1 MRCGTSRA
9 FAARLERELGIYHE
23 RLSGLEDM
31 LPPLEMPEDD
41 GDGDG
46 GGCLTLRSLSA
57 RVPPMR
63 DHLRTLAMLS
73 DGVGMRNLR
82 GGRLLSSILRHSLDG
97 RTAHSELVRSVAAD
111 ASKPWY
117 AILRRWMRRGMLED
131 VHSEFFVREVPPEE
145 IELDDDRREGGDM
158 TSGYFTWHRRYVL
171 VEGRVPL
178 CSSGGLMDVMTI
190 DLAREVLLVGKGI
203 NFIRY
208 CLGDREWE
216 VDGDGGDGR
225 ENEGC
230 GNDSNPY
237 DFASLS
243 DLDAGSDELRCISTL
258 HAATSASSA
267 RIHRRILDSLESEH
281 HLTDHLRALKQFLFL
296 GQGDFVSSLVVGLDA
311 EFRGRTSVA
320 GIYDHVLA
328 GVLEGA
334 VRNTNARFMPHHVL
348 SNLRARLAAGGNGD
362 ADRYWMG
369 PPPGRASLDDDD
381 GDGRPL
387 VPWDEESDRSAQD
400 PWDHVALEYSIPS
413 PVDAIVHSGSMAAY
427 TRIFRFL
434 FRLRRVEWM
443 LNDSWRKSTALNH
456 AILRETKAGG
466 ADAPLV
472 ATAAEHASF
481 LLRRISTTRQTML
494 HFISNLQ
501 SYLMFEV
508 LERGWEALAGSLGR
522 ARTLDDVIRAHDVYL
537 DEIVEKAL
545 LGPEGGDPGASGGS
559 DSCRS
564 LEYLLRRLLTTALR
578 FGKFQEHIFA
588 NSIRGLDRAA
598 RVRRRVE
605 ERADRGDWGRTT
617 LDEEEGQ
624 VFRYLADA
632 SLFDFVERTTR
643 SFDGALGELLRT
655 MGRAVDEVE
664 LDVAEDNGDDEY
676 DGAAGPSAAGGR
688 THDAL
693 PFLLFRLDFSGY
705 YQRMARENKRR
716 KKKAAATATAS

>member
-1 MRCGTSRA
+1 
-9 FAARLERELGIYHE
+9 
-23 RLSGLEDM
+23 
-31 LPPLEMPEDD
+31 
-41 GDGDG
+41 
-46 GGCLTLRSLSA
+46 
-57 RVPPMR
+57 
-63 DHLRTLAMLS
+63 
-73 DGVGMRNLR
+73 
-82 GGRLLSSILRHSLDG
+82 
-97 RTAHSELVRSVAAD
+97 
-111 ASKPWY
+111 
-117 AILRRWMRRGMLED
+117 
-131 VHSEFFVREVPPEE
+131 
-145 IELDDDRREGGDM
+145 M
-158 TSGYFTWHRRYVL
+158 TV
-171 VEGRVPL
+171 
-178 CSSGGLMDVMTI
+178 

-208 CLGDREWE
+208 CLDDREWE
-216 VDGDGGDGR
+216 VDGDEESDGGR
-225 ENEGC
+225 NA
-230 GNDSNPY
+230 SNPY

-243 DLDAGSDELRCISTL
+243 DLNAGDDELRCVSTL

-334 VRNTNARFMPHHVL
+334 IRNTNARFMPHHVL
-348 SNLRARLAAGGNGD
+348 SNLRARLAVGRNSD

-369 PPPGRASLDDDD
+369 PPPGRTSLDDDND
-381 GDGRPL
+381 DGRPL
-387 VPWDEESDRSAQD
+387 VPWSEESDKSAQD
-400 PWDHVALEYSIPS
+400 PWDHVTLEYRIPS
-413 PVDAIVHSGSMAAY
+413 PVDAIVHSGSMTTY
-427 TRIFRFL
+427 TRIFNFL

-501 SYLMFEV
+501 NYLMFEV
-508 LERGWEALAGSLGR
+508 LERGWEALVGSLGR

-545 LGPEGGDPGASGGS
+545 LGPEGGDPGANGGS
-559 DSCRS
+559 DSVAT
-564 LEYLLRRLLTTALR
+564 LEYLLRKLLTTALR

-617 LDEEEGQ
+617 LDEGEGQ

-632 SLFDFVERTTR
+632 SLFDFVERTTK
-643 SFDGALGELLRT
+643 SFDSALGELLRT

-676 DGAAGPSAAGGR
+676 DGGSSAAGGR

-705 YQRMARENKRR
+705 YQRMARENKRK
-716 KKKAAATATAS
+716 KKKASATAS

>member
-1 MRCGTSRA
+1 
-9 FAARLERELGIYHE
+9 
-23 RLSGLEDM
+23 
-31 LPPLEMPEDD
+31 
-41 GDGDG
+41 
-46 GGCLTLRSLSA
+46 
-57 RVPPMR
+57 MR

-73 DGVGMRNLR
+73 DGAGARNLR

-111 ASKPWY
+111 ASAPWY
-117 AILRRWMRRGMLED
+117 AILRRWMRRGVLED

-145 IELDDDRREGGDM
+145 VREKEEDGGGGEIRDM
-158 TSGYFTWHRRYVL
+158 TSGYFTWHRRYAL
-171 VEGRVPL
+171 VEGRVPSV
-178 CSSGGLMDVMTI
+178 SSGGLMDVMTS
-190 DLAREVLLVGKGI
+190 DLAREVMAVGRGI

-216 VDGDGGDGR
+216 VDGDEDEEDGASPSR
-225 ENEGC
+225 
-230 GNDSNPY
+230 Y

-243 DLDAGSDELRCISTL
+243 DLKAGDDELTCVSTL
-258 HAATSASSA
+258 HAAASASSA
-267 RIHRRILDSLESEH
+267 RIHSRILDSLETDH
-281 HLTDHLRALKQFLFL
+281 HLTDHLRALRQFLLL

-311 EFRGRTSVA
+311 ELGSAGRSAGGSVH
-320 GIYDHVLA
+320 DHVLA

-334 VRNTNARFMPHHVL
+334 VRSTNARFMPHHVL
-348 SNLRARLAAGGNGD
+348 SNLRARLAGGSGGGGGGD
-362 ADRYWMG
+362 GYWMG
-369 PPPGRASLDDDD
+369 PPSPAVGDD

-387 VPWDEESDRSAQD
+387 VPWDEGSDGRSAPD
-400 PWDHVALEYSIPS
+400 PWDRVSLEYRVPS
-413 PVDAIVHSGSMAAY
+413 PVDAVVHSGSMSSY
-427 TRIFRFL
+427 GRIFRFL
-434 FRLRRVEWM
+434 FRLRRVEWL

-456 AILRETKAGG
+456 AILRETRAGG

-472 ATAAEHASF
+472 AAAAEHASF
-481 LLRRISTTRQTML
+481 LLRRISTTRQAML
-494 HFISNLQ
+494 HFVSNLQ

-508 LERGWEALAGSLGR
+508 LERGWEALESSLGR
-522 ARTLDDVIRAHDVYL
+522 ARTLDDVIRAHDLYL
-537 DEIVEKAL
+537 DGIVEKAL
-545 LGPEGGDPGASGGS
+545 LGPPGGDGPAGEEDGGGGGGFAT
-559 DSCRS
+559 
-564 LEYLLRRLLTTALR
+564 LERLLRRLLATALR

-624 VFRYLADA
+624 VFRYLADP

-655 MGRAVDEVE
+655 MGRAVDEVD
-664 LDVAEDNGDDEY
+664 LDAAEDNGDDEY
-676 DGAAGPSAAGGR
+676 DGIAGPASAAGR

-705 YQRMARENKRR
+705 YQRMARENKRKK
-716 KKKAAATATAS
+716 KKKAAATATS